1 MRKPRNTK
9 PSNPGLNPK
18 DRFGIRKV
26 PLMSVLPIRVLAG
39 IALGMKEGAA
49 KYGAYNYRAVGVLTS
64 VYVDAASRH
73 LAQFWE
79 GEDFDTESKAG
90 LHHIDKAICSL
101 VALRDGILQGNCVDD
116 RPPPA
121 DPDWMNRANATAGDL
136 VDVFPDPAAPITA
149 KVLK

>member
-9 PSNPGLNPK
+9 PSNPDLNPK

-39 IALGMKEGAA
+39 VALGLKEGAA
-49 KYGAYNYRAVGVLTS
+49 KYGAYNYRAVGVMAS

-79 GEDFDTESKAG
+79 GEDWDNDSKVG

-101 VALRDGILQGNCVDD
+101 MVLRDGMLGGKWVDD

-121 DPDWMNRANATAGDL
+121 HDTWMTTVNEAAGDL
-136 VDVFPDPAAPITA
+136 VDAFPDPAAPITA
-149 KVLK
+149 KGLK